1 MRRDPGKRIG
11 GNTQVGTRPGQRL
24 IGVPGRVNFIMA
36 LGPREVIVGGA
47 GHDELGAL
55 GDAARIYGGAGP
67 DLIRGGPGNDRHDG
81 GPGNDLI
88 YSVRGDDVITG
99 GPGDDVIHG
108 NKRGKTTVF
117 PGSGT
122 NRIIA
127 ANGHGGDRVMCAAD
141 SVNRITADRGDRIAP
156 SCRGKRSRVSYVRL
170 PSGRRSARAAQTDSS
185 PLTAECSPPEPS
197 STDCEIELWES
208 SLSGLWTHQQV
219 PALQCPASH
228 PWITDTDYA
237 PFGTIVPLGV
247 DVTGLGP
254 IGIYIP
260 LILDSADYS
269 AGTKTEQAVATNWT
283 LTGTNTY
290 AVNLHCTDNDSER
303 WGGP

>member
-1 MRRDPGKRIG
+1 
-11 GNTQVGTRPGQRL
+11 
-24 IGVPGRVNFIMA
+24 VNFIMA

-55 GDAARIYGGAGP
+55 GDAARIHGGAGP
-67 DLIRGGPGNDRHDG
+67 DLIRGGPGDDRHDG

-88 YSVRGDDVITG
+88 YSVRGDDVIKG

-108 NKRGKTTVF
+108 NKQGNTTVF

-122 NRIIA
+122 NQVIG

-141 SVNRITADRGDRIAP
+141 SINRITADRGDRIAP
-156 SCRGKRSRVSYVRL
+156 SCRGGSSSVRYVR
-170 PSGRRSARAAQTDSS
+170 PASGRPSARAAQTDSS

-197 STDCEIELWES
+197 STDCKIELWDA

-228 PWITDTDYA
+228 PWINDTDYA
-237 PFGTIVPLGV
+237 PFATVVPLGV
-247 DVTGLGP
+247 EVAGLGP

-260 LILDSADYS
+260 GILDSGDYS
-269 AGTKTEQAVATNWT
+269 AGTKTEGAVATNWT
-283 LTGTNTY
+283 VTGTNTY
-290 AVNLHCTDNDSER
+290 TVYLHCTDNTTER